1 MAASTERVSVTTEE
15 GATIS
20 LSVQAKCGEEGC
32 YNCQNNQCFKSL
44 SLHSLQIGQKSRFVA
59 LMNDASLLRLH
70 VKGAAAC
77 KEVISVIGIGGTS
90 GMERSEKLVDTPV
103 SRDEIFENAISDQDL
118 SSCGG
123 RIYAEIYSIQV
134 EAPTPDKDSGSDWK
148 KKFPS
153 LKQQRRLQRGN
164 DRPRSTRSES
174 RRLLARLEIV
184 ATSVDG
190 LIRYAARQQ
199 QHNIITQLQHAG
211 VKLPAPQELHRL
223 GLSYTTME
231 KAGIELTG
239 DLMMYR
245 EEEKK
250 TRSVLDYDHSKDH
263 EDHLHHMGDERLY
276 VGASGAGTP
285 HHHNLHH
292 QEEKK
297 EEDLDHFLMQIAAAV
312 SGDGHRL
319 SKAVLQ
325 QTDDDSIGPLS
336 PTLSN
341 EHEDQESDLVE
352 CQLVCGRNIEGW
364 TIKSDIEALEKKVY
378 GPSYRHPI
386 GFEPRLA
393 AMERDLGIK
402 DGARTLVSRA
412 QRLDNSL
419 VQIGR
424 SMVHLRNE
432 LYGEHAHH
440 SNPKVPPPGCG
451 LRVLL
456 EHVEQEVEVDD
467 ITAKNLIE
475 RMQNVMHRSGITVC
489 DEKGRL

>member
-1 MAASTERVSVTTEE
+1 
-15 GATIS
+15 
-20 LSVQAKCGEEGC
+20 
-32 YNCQNNQCFKSL
+32 
-44 SLHSLQIGQKSRFVA
+44 
-59 LMNDASLLRLH
+59 MNDASFLRLH

-103 SRDEIFENAISDQDL
+103 SRDEIFEHAISDQDL

-123 RIYAEIYSIQV
+123 RIYAEIYSVQV

-153 LKQQRRLQRGN
+153 LKQQRRLQRSS
-164 DRPRSTRSES
+164 DRSRTTRSES

-223 GLSYTTME
+223 GLSYAMME
-231 KAGIELTG
+231 KAGVELSG
-239 DLMMYR
+239 DQALYH
-245 EEEKK
+245 EEERK
-250 TRSVLDYDHSKDH
+250 RGIIDYEPKDH
-263 EDHLHHMGDERLY
+263 EDLGDERMYLH
-276 VGASGAGTP
+276 S
-285 HHHNLHH
+285 NLHH

-325 QTDDDSIGPLS
+325 EDESLGPLS
-336 PTLSN
+336 PALSN
-341 EHEDQESDLVE
+341 EQEDEEPDLVE
-352 CQLVCGRNIEGW
+352 CQLVCGRSVEGW
-364 TIKSDIEALEKKVY
+364 TIKSDIEALEKKVF

-419 VQIGR
+419 VQVGR
-424 SMVHLRNE
+424 SMIHLRNE
-432 LYGEHAHH
+432 LYGEHAYH

-467 ITAKNLIE
+467 ITGKNLIE
-475 RMQNVMHRSGITVC
+475 RMQNVMHRAGITVC